1 MEIGKFKLAKA
12 NLIRPPKKPTSE
24 FLTREEAEIK
34 SPGLFNAE
42 VNENVVTKNYDAEEY
57 VNRIK
62 SYMQSK
68 YIDEDFGR
76 QLIEKKLKEME
87 MVPSDLDTSRINF
100 SIGTQPN
107 NILNQSEPTQL
118 AKFLVDDLSPG
129 PLKDELTKDYDDSQ
143 ETHEEYLKRKSIP
156 DRPFNSSLE
165 ESTIGPG
172 GYEMTAGL
180 SFPMNL
186 KKAKDAIQTGKVA
199 FKDARKIVNYFKD
212 QMQGYQGATK
222 IGESTK
228 KDFIPDANFLKVFN
242 DFKNRY
248 FQGNVSKASKDLG
261 FHERYPKDVEQR
273 YFQSQTGSRTLPE
286 EGRLLT
292 KDFIIPEPS
301 NGMEFSEMTTLMK
314 RDPEKFTSLKLDKE
328 DPNKFLDTESLGH
341 YLGLK
346 FDRSDKGNLI
356 GSGKNQYDFLALQLK
371 KLDVKKNNLGQYNVN
386 DAITKL
392 VEKNKT
398 KLVKGERKS
407 EMGAGRYD
415 LEKKFDPEL
424 FQIRNLARD
433 RVLKRSKGLDIYLPN
448 AVDNAGH
455 PYSLTKSEEK
465 YKNLF
470 KDSNMN
476 KINTLV
482 YQDPLIN
489 KELFKTSGYESKY
502 DKMFDE
508 LSKIQ
513 NKKITPEIQ
522 KELLKIKNNLN
533 ENYNYVK
540 NIIKS
545 PKELSKYLPK
555 NTDQKFI
562 NYLSKTQG
570 DRIQKID
577 INIPEVGKTFKS
589 KDVFVDMSSVN
600 PKYILGYVNNI
611 NPNAKKFKDLSLSE
625 KELYKNNL
633 LLQNAEIVSEFYR
646 KAKFPE
652 EDVEAVKETV
662 GMEFAQG
669 GRAGFNEGKLAK
681 VGKVA
686 GKTFAGIDAPFTQ
699 ALFGLGYTAGEDP
712 LFYTIPAALTETVN
726 KYLNLYEKSPSKAKN
741 FLKSTLRLMPIE
753 QAQKFYPIFSKV
765 GKIGSTTG
773 YPFLKA
779 ASEGLKEIK
788 VRGETERAAADFKMS
803 PQKMK
808 DLRSKSIVA
817 NLPEIKDDTY
827 VPTEQ
832 DYSEANEKIQKAR
845 DAFALQAKILGSI
858 VGLTE
863 DPLAEKESI
872 YTRGQQVPMSLERV
886 QEGRA
891 EYRYGGDTM
900 GGINDKSVSSPGPDQ
915 SKVSD
920 RQERNNQR
928 AVAEAQMVNKIN
940 EARAKQSPFKTYLD
954 HSLFTKG
961 LKRVGSI
968 PNYHQLGG
976 YDFMSRFPNTPPSI
990 AKGLGYAYQGLS
1002 EGIRSLNPFDNYSFQ
1017 DAMTKAGEEGR
1028 LNALGVDAYGNPT
1041 NSITQQ
1047 YYNLPI
1053 DLQPNFATGGRV
1065 GFADGPKPS
1074 KRNFL
1079 KMLSLIPA
1087 GIMAIRGGPNLL
1099 KKAKQVVP
1107 AAEKVASE
1115 AEKIFFN
1122 LVDAVKNKGILK
1134 KLDEM
1139 TDYRQGGAYH
1149 EYKGAEVLEDGGSI
1163 TARFKTDTGAPAE
1176 IVYIKPQKR
1185 IDPKTGKEVEYPGEF
1200 DYEAQEVGRMN
1211 PEGDVDIDAE
1221 FEIMDSL
1228 EDVKKLIND

>member
-1 MEIGKFKLAKA
+1 MKIGDYKQMMAY
-12 NLIRPPKKPTSE
+12 
-24 FLTREEAEIK
+24 LTRPESNIDL
-34 SPGLFNAE
+34 PR
-42 VNENVVTKNYDAEEY
+42 EN
-57 VNRIK
+57 
-62 SYMQSK
+62 
-68 YIDEDFGR
+68 
-76 QLIEKKLKEME
+76 L
-87 MVPSDLDTSRINF
+87 

-107 NILNQSEPTQL
+107 NISNQSEPTQL

-156 DRPFNSSLE
+156 DRPFNSKLD

-180 SFPMNL
+180 SFPIRL
-186 KKAKDAIQTGKVA
+186 KKAKDLIQTGKA
-199 FKDARKIVNYFKD
+199 TFKDARKIVNYFKD
-212 QMQGYQGATK
+212 EMQGYQGATK

-228 KDFIPDANFLKVFN
+228 KDFTPDVNFLKVFN

-261 FHERYPKDVEQR
+261 FHERFPKDVEQR
-273 YFQSQTGSRTLPE
+273 FFQSQTGSRTLPE

-301 NGMEFSEMTTLMK
+301 NGMGFSEMTTLMK

-386 DAITKL
+386 DAITKFL
-392 VEKNKT
+392 EKSKT
-398 KLVKGERKS
+398 KLIKGERKS

-502 DKMFDE
+502 DKMFNK
-508 LSKIQ
+508 LSNIQ

-522 KELLKIKNNLN
+522 KELLKIKDDLN

-555 NTDQKFI
+555 NTDSKFI

-577 INIPEVGKTFKS
+577 INIPEVGETFKS

-600 PKYILGYVNNI
+600 PEYILGYVNNI
-611 NPNAKKFKDLSLSE
+611 NPNAKKFKDLSLAE
-625 KELYKNNL
+625 QKIYADNL
-633 LLQNAEIVSEFYR
+633 LIQNSKIVSRFY
-646 KAKFPE
+646 KEAGFPKSEMEGLE
-652 EDVEAVKETV
+652 ESITMPFYQNRAS
-662 GMEFAQG
+662 G
-669 GRAGFNEGKLAK
+669 GRVGFNEGMLAK
-681 VGKVA
+681 VGKFA
-686 GKTFAGIDAPFTQ
+686 GKTFGAIDAPLSQ
-699 ALFGLGYTAGEDP
+699 ALLAAGYQAGEDP
-712 LFYTIPAALTETVN
+712 LWYTIPAALTETVN

-741 FLKSTLRLMPIE
+741 FLKSALRILPIE
-753 QAQKFYPIFSKV
+753 TAQKFYPIFSKI
-765 GKIGSTTG
+765 GKVGSTTG

-803 PQKMK
+803 PEKMK
-808 DLRSKSIVA
+808 ELRSKSILSS
-817 NLPEIKDDTY
+817 LPDIKDDAY

-832 DYSEANEKIQKAR
+832 DYSEANEKIQKAK

-872 YTRGQQVPMSLERV
+872 YTRGKQVPMSLERV
-886 QEGRA
+886 QEGR
-891 EYRYGGDTM
+891 RSNFGDGTE
-900 GGINDKSVSSPGPDQ
+900 NPK
-915 SKVSD
+915 
-920 RQERNNQR
+920 
-928 AVAEAQMVNKIN
+928 
-940 EARAKQSPFKTYLD
+940 
-954 HSLFTKG
+954 
-961 LKRVGSI
+961 
-968 PNYHQLGG
+968 
-976 YDFMSRFPNTPPSI
+976 
-990 AKGLGYAYQGLS
+990 KGLG
-1002 EGIRSLNPFDNYSFQ
+1002 SF
-1017 DAMTKAGEEGR
+1017 
-1028 LNALGVDAYGNPT
+1028 
-1041 NSITQQ
+1041 
-1047 YYNLPI
+1047 
-1053 DLQPNFATGGRV
+1053 
-1065 GFADGPKPS
+1065 S

-1107 AAEKVASE
+1107 AAEKAVTE

-1122 LVDAVKNKGILK
+1122 LVDAVKNKGIMD
-1134 KLDEM
+1134 KLDKM
-1139 TDYRQGGAYH
+1139 TNGRLSGAYH

-1200 DYEAQEVGRMN
+1200 DYEAQEIGRMN

-1221 FEIMDSL
+1221 FEIIDSL
-1228 EDVKKLIND
+1228 EDVKKLIDD

>member
-12 NLIRPPKKPTSE
+12 YLVRPPKKPTSE

-42 VNENVVTKNYDAEEY
+42 VNENVVTKNYEAEEY
-57 VNRIK
+57 INRVK
-62 SYMQSK
+62 SYVQSK
-68 YIDEDFGR
+68 YIDEDFAR
-76 QLIEKKLKEME
+76 RLIEKKLKDLEMTQ
-87 MVPSDLDTSRINF
+87 SDLDTSAINF
-100 SIGTQPN
+100 ATGGRVNLSIGTQPN
-107 NILNQSEPTQL
+107 NISNQSEPTQL

-129 PLKDELTKDYDDSQ
+129 PLKDE
-143 ETHEEYLKRKSIP
+143 
-156 DRPFNSSLE
+156 
-165 ESTIGPG
+165 STIGPG

-180 SFPMNL
+180 NFPIGL
-186 KKAKDAIQTGKVA
+186 KKAKDLIQTGKA
-199 FKDARKIVNYFKD
+199 TFKDARKIVNYFKD
-212 QMQGYQGATK
+212 EIQGYQGATK

-228 KDFIPDANFLKVFN
+228 KDFTPDVNFLKVFN

-261 FHERYPKDVEQR
+261 FHERFPKDVEQR
-273 YFQSQTGSRTLPE
+273 FFQSQTGSRTLPE

-301 NGMEFSEMTTLMK
+301 NGMGFSEMTTLMK

-346 FDRSDKGNLI
+346 FDRSDRGNLI
-356 GSGKNQYDFLALQLK
+356 GSGKDQYDFLALQLK

-424 FQIRNLARD
+424 FEIRNLAKD
-433 RVLKRSKGLDIYLPN
+433 RVSKRSKGLDIYLPN

-502 DKMFDE
+502 DKMFNK
-508 LSKIQ
+508 LSNIQ

-522 KELLKIKNNLN
+522 KELLKIKDDLN

-555 NTDQKFI
+555 NTDSKFI

-577 INIPEVGKTFKS
+577 INIPVVGETFKS

-600 PKYILGYVNNI
+600 PEYILGYVNNI
-611 NPNAKKFKDLSLSE
+611 NPNAKKFKDLSLAE
-625 KELYKNNL
+625 QKIYADNL
-633 LLQNAEIVSEFYR
+633 LIQNSKIVSRFY
-646 KAKFPE
+646 KEAGFPKSEMEGLE
-652 EDVEAVKETV
+652 ESITMPFYQNRAS
-662 GMEFAQG
+662 G
-669 GRAGFNEGKLAK
+669 GRVGFNEGKLAK
-681 VGKVA
+681 VGKFA
-686 GKTFAGIDAPFTQ
+686 GKTFGTIDAPLSQ
-699 ALFGLGYTAGEDP
+699 ALLAAGYQAGEDP
-712 LFYTIPAALTETVN
+712 LWYTIPAALTETVN

-741 FLKSTLRLMPIE
+741 FLKSALRILPIE
-753 QAQKFYPIFSKV
+753 TAQKFYPIFSKI
-765 GKIGSTTG
+765 GKVGSTTG

-808 DLRSKSIVA
+808 ELRSKSILSS
-817 NLPEIKDDTY
+817 LPDIKDDAY

-886 QEGRA
+886 QEGRRSNFGDGT
-891 EYRYGGDTM
+891 EVPVVTMDDKFDELISFYQDYLRKGGDKDFRTF
-900 GGINDKSVSSPGPDQ
+900 
-915 SKVSD
+915 
-920 RQERNNQR
+920 
-928 AVAEAQMVNKIN
+928 
-940 EARAKQSPFKTYLD
+940 AKEY
-954 HSLFTKG
+954 
-961 LKRVGSI
+961 I
-968 PNYHQLGG
+968 P
-976 YDFMSRFPNTPPSI
+976 
-990 AKGLGYAYQGLS
+990 
-1002 EGIRSLNPFDNYSFQ
+1002 E
-1017 DAMTKAGEEGR
+1017 
-1028 LNALGVDAYGNPT
+1028 
-1041 NSITQQ
+1041 
-1047 YYNLPI
+1047 
-1053 DLQPNFATGGRV
+1053 NFAIGGRV
-1065 GFADGPKPS
+1065 GFADGPKDPKKGLGSLS

-1079 KMLSLIPA
+1079 KTLALIPA
-1087 GIMAIRGGPNLL
+1087 GIMAIKGGPNLL
-1099 KKAKQVVP
+1099 KKAKPVVETFKKAPPHFIGLVNKIRALGKIVDPKKLLRSEQDRFSNVYDYGEYRMFERTDGQVEIHKQKLMETDYGDGIV
-1107 AAEKVASE
+1107 SE
-1115 AEKIFFN
+1115 EYMSYDPKRPKFNKKGEKIE
-1122 LVDAVKNKGILK
+1122 GEY
-1134 KLDEM
+1134 DE
-1139 TDYRQGGAYH
+1139 
-1149 EYKGAEVLEDGGSI
+1149 
-1163 TARFKTDTGAPAE
+1163 
-1176 IVYIKPQKR
+1176 VYEENTTYADQYGEMQDVR
-1185 IDPKTGKEVEYPGEF
+1185 EGVE
-1200 DYEAQEVGRMN
+1200 
-1211 PEGDVDIDAE
+1211 PET
-1221 FEIMDSL
+1221 
-1228 EDVKKLIND
+1228 INDGSFSKEELEQLIIEQIEDSIKKGKK